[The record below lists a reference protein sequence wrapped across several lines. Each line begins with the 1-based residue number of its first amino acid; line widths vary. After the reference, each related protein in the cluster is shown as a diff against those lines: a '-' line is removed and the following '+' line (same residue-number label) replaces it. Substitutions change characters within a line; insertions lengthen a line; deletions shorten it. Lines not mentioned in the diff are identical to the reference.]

1 MIPAVGVYRLNYF
14 YGLVFKKFQG
24 FFFNPSPSAGSDNH
38 NCINNAN
45 GEGGMGGPGKSAKM
59 S

>member
-1 MIPAVGVYRLNYF
+1 MVWFSKNF
-14 YGLVFKKFQG
+14 ED

-38 NCINNAN
+38 KWINNAN
-45 GEGGMGGPGKSAKM
+45 GEGGMGGHGKSAEM